1 MHHFPDGTNLFHTSK
16 SVKNLNKLVNRDW
29 LSVNKVTLIAEKTE
43 LVIFKWPRKVLPDE
57 LQISLSGKSLYPLKS
72 IKMSLC
78 RDWSILTLAWSSD
91 SIAVK
96 LNRANALLL
105 KIRNY
110 VNMKTLRNVYFPIF
124 DSHLSHSCIVWD
136 ENITIVR
143 RLIFFRRK
151 HFAWWISKT
160 SYFNQAHFSRRTI
173 SWNLVIKLH

>member
-1 MHHFPDGTNLFHTSK
+1 MYHFPDGTNLFHASK

-72 IKMSLC
+72 IKISLR

-124 DSHLSHSCIVWD
+124 ESHLSHSCIV
-136 ENITIVR
+136 
-143 RLIFFRRK
+143 
-151 HFAWWISKT
+151 
-160 SYFNQAHFSRRTI
+160 
-173 SWNLVIKLH
+173 